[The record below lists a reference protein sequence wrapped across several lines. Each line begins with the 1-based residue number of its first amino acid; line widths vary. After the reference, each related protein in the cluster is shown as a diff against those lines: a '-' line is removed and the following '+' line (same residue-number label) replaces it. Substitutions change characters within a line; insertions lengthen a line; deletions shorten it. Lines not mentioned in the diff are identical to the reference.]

1 MVADDLT
8 SSGSMAQISERLVR
22 QKDLPQFEPVDLTL
36 DMLMEEGDRLVYEQE
51 MVNNTRLSDEYLR
64 KQYGAGT
71 MIGFGG

>member
-1 MVADDLT
+1 
-8 SSGSMAQISERLVR
+8 MAQISERLVR

-36 DMLMEEGDRLVYEQE
+36 GMLMEEGDRLVYEQE

-64 KQYGAGT
+64 KQYGAGP